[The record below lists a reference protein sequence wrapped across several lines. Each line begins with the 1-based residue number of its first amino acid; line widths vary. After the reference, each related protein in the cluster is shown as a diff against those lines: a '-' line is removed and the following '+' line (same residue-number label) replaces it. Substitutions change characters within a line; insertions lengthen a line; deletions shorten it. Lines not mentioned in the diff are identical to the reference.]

1 VGRPTKCAIGIL
13 ATLVVCMVLT
23 TPKLDELPITVAHLT
38 HFVIPFSVAGIS
50 LSLS

>member
-1 VGRPTKCAIGIL
+1 
-13 ATLVVCMVLT
+13 MVLT
-23 TPKLDELPITVAHLT
+23 TPALDELPTTLPHLT